1 MTPGPTIL
9 LQKRCVARDY
19 IDKEMVLVE
28 SILTRGIHK
37 QSDNS
42 AESIRRS
49 MEAEKGGIHE
59 SFFECETR

>member
-1 MTPGPTIL
+1 MTPSLTSL
-9 LQKRCVARDY
+9 LSLRCAAREY
-19 IDKEMVLVE
+19 IGKETVLVE

-42 AESIRRS
+42 AESIQRS

-59 SFFECETR
+59 SFFERETR